1 MAARLSRE
9 LGYDAY
15 HDYFWVGPL
24 AGQYGPGRLAREPD
38 GPVGEAYYTCA
49 QALTY
54 PAFLPPTSCMAP
66 EHATYLRAHWAYA
79 LGIHPTQVPILPIT
93 NPSLRAEPLGV
104 VDWQGADYMSR
115 KVGAF
120 KVALRA
126 LPLERLNVDFGC
138 REGLQPLG
146 LEDMRRFAINNEA
159 KAL

>member
-24 AGQYGPGRLAREPD
+24 AGQYGPGRLAGEPD
-38 GPVGEAYYTCA
+38 GSVGEAYYTCA

-93 NPSLRAEPLGV
+93 NPG
-104 VDWQGADYMSR
+104 
-115 KVGAF
+115 
-120 KVALRA
+120 
-126 LPLERLNVDFGC
+126 
-138 REGLQPLG
+138 
-146 LEDMRRFAINNEA
+146 
-159 KAL
+159 